1 MPELRL
7 LANRVQELIFEV
19 VEAPEIAAGGDD
31 VLSDPEPEQRLLPD
45 DEGKPGLL
53 VSRLWIV
60 AERWR
65 LLVLRAQSR
74 RLLLVVLR

>member
-7 LANRVQELIFEV
+7 RANRVQELIFEV
-19 VEAPEIAAGGDD
+19 AEAPEIAAGGDD
-31 VLSDPEPEQRLLPD
+31 VLIDPEPEQRLLPD

-53 VSRLWIV
+53 VGRLWIV

-65 LLVLRAQSR
+65 LLILSAQSR
-74 RLLLVVLR
+74 RLLLVALR